1 MTLPTRP
8 DGGIDWE
15 NWLSKSMYGYSLS
28 EVKQAAT
35 HARERCVKWHDEQV
49 MLLEKAII
57 NAEKNPTISPKEF
70 MDAEAYLRTCISE
83 HKRSAAAIRKMED

>member
-35 HARERCVKWHDEQV
+35 HARERCAKWHEEQAARQV
-49 MLLEKAII
+49 ATDPLIHGSEREATYLHH
-57 NAEKNPTISPKEF
+57 KE
-70 MDAEAYLRTCISE
+70 
-83 HKRSAAAIRKMED
+83 SAAAHRKMED